1 MHAVVVD
8 VSVNDRESAEREL
21 RESVVPRV
29 SQAPGFVSAFW
40 LAPVEGKGHSIAVF
54 ESEDAANG
62 MAEMVRGNAPSQV
75 TVEKVEVREVV
86 ANA

>member
-8 VSVNDRESAEREL
+8 VSVNDRESAVREL

-29 SQAPGFVSAFW
+29 SQAPGFVSAVW

-62 MAEMVRGNAPSQV
+62 MAEMVRSNAPSQV
-75 TVEKVEVREVV
+75 TVEKIEVREVV